1 MCIVVLTTAHP
12 DYALIVINNRDEY
25 ILRPTSRP
33 HWWTPSPQPKDTTRQ
48 NQNQDQQ
55 QQQQQQQPASPP
67 QILSSRDLNRPERGT
82 WLGITRTGN
91 FACLTNYSEADP
103 DDARHSVHGVRSRG
117 AIVSAWLAADP
128 AERTPDFVHRILSGS
143 GVKGVGGFS
152 LVCGK
157 LRRRRRR
164 HPLQRNHS
172 PQRGARSPPPPAL
185 DPLAII
191 SNRSEHPEHVPYIAS
206 RPSETH
212 GLSNTVFDAPGPPW
226 PKVSRGCD
234 LLNRAVA
241 SAVSASLTQDQ
252 LVASL
257 FSVLSTDDLPRL
269 GNDAAAFEAY
279 QPLLRTS
286 VFIPPLGRD
295 ESWLETRD
303 FGPADRD
310 AAIAAPH
317 PTHPQQQ
324 QHQQQPLRQQQPSPP
339 LEPAET
345 LPRSASST
353 PRSESKAPAFTTGM
367 YGTQR
372 QTVILVDWEGSVRYT
387 ERALWD
393 DFGNPLAPG
402 EGDVTFRFQIE
413 GWNGEDD
420 DGDAEVGSDNMGNDE
435 QACC

>member
-33 HWWTPSPQPKDTTRQ
+33 HWWTPSPRPEDSTSTS
-48 NQNQDQQ
+48 
-55 QQQQQQQPASPP
+55 QQQQQQPKQQTSPP

-103 DDARHSVHGVRSRG
+103 NDARHSIHGVRSRG
-117 AIVSAWLAADP
+117 AIVSAWLAAHP

-157 LRRRRRR
+157 LRRRRHR
-164 HPLQRNHS
+164 LQRNHS
-172 PQRGARSPPPPAL
+172 HHHQQHAARSPPAVIH
-185 DPLAII
+185 PLAVI

-206 RPSETH
+206 QPSETH

-234 LLNRAVA
+234 LLNRTVA
-241 SAVSASLTQDQ
+241 SAVSASLSQDQ

-269 GNDAAAFEAY
+269 GDDVAAFETY

-310 AAIAAPH
+310 AAIAAPY
-317 PTHPQQQ
+317 PTYPRQQDQQRPQLPQ
-324 QHQQQPLRQQQPSPP
+324 RQQQPSPP
-339 LEPAET
+339 LEPTET
-345 LPRSASST
+345 LAGSTSST
-353 PRSESKAPAFTTGM
+353 PQPDGKAPVFTTGM

-372 QTVILVDWEGSVRYT
+372 QTVILVDWEGNVRYT

-393 DFGNPLAPG
+393 ELGNPLAPG

-413 GWNGEDD
+413 GWDDEYD
-420 DGDAEVGSDNMGNDE
+420 DGDAEVDSDNVGNNE
-435 QACC
+435 QAGC

>member
-33 HWWTPSPQPKDTTRQ
+33 HWWTPSPQPENESSTSRQ
-48 NQNQDQQ
+48 QEQQ
-55 QQQQQQQPASPP
+55 ESAPSPPP

-103 DDARHSVHGVRSRG
+103 NDARHSIHGVRSRG

-157 LRRRRRR
+157 LRRR
-164 HPLQRNHS
+164 HLQRGHHH
-172 PQRGARSPPPPAL
+172 RYAARSPAAAI
-185 DPLAII
+185 DPLAVI

-206 RPSETH
+206 QPSETH

-234 LLNRAVA
+234 LLNRTVA
-241 SAVSASLTQDQ
+241 SAASAALTQDQ

-269 GNDAAAFEAY
+269 GDDVAAFDTY

-310 AAIAAPH
+310 AAIAAPQ
-317 PTHPQQQ
+317 PAHPQQQ
-324 QHQQQPLRQQQPSPP
+324 QQQPQQQPPRRQQQPSPP

-345 LPRSASST
+345 LAGSSASST
-353 PRSESKAPAFTTGM
+353 PRPDGKAPVFTTGM

-372 QTVILVDWEGSVRYT
+372 QTVILVDWEGNVRYT

-393 DFGNPLAPG
+393 ELGNPLTPG
-402 EGDVTFRFQIE
+402 EGDITFRFQIE
-413 GWNGEDD
+413 GWDDDYD
-420 DGDAEVGSDNMGNDE
+420 DGDVEVDSDNVGKNE
-435 QACC
+435 QAGC

>member
-33 HWWTPSPQPKDTTRQ
+33 HWWTPSPRPKDGAG
-48 NQNQDQQ
+48 QQ
-55 QQQQQQQPASPP
+55 QNRQSSPPPPPPP

-103 DDARHSVHGVRSRG
+103 NDARHSIHGVRSRG

-157 LRRRRRR
+157 LRRRRRFQTNQ
-164 HPLQRNHS
+164 HPQHA
-172 PQRGARSPPPPAL
+172 ARSAPAAI
-185 DPLAII
+185 DPLAVI

-206 RPSETH
+206 QPSETH

-234 LLNRAVA
+234 LLNRTVA
-241 SAVSASLTQDQ
+241 SAVPAALTQDQ

-269 GNDAAAFEAY
+269 SDDAAAFETY

-310 AAIAAPH
+310 AAIAAPQ
-317 PTHPQQQ
+317 PTHPQPQQ
-324 QHQQQPLRQQQPSPP
+324 QQQQQQLPQRQQQPSPP

-345 LPRSASST
+345 LAAGSTAST
-353 PRSESKAPAFTTGM
+353 PRPDAKAPVFTTGM

-372 QTVILVDWEGSVRYT
+372 QTVILVDWEGNVRYT

-393 DFGNPLAPG
+393 DLGNPLAPG

-413 GWNGEDD
+413 GWDD
-420 DGDAEVGSDNMGNDE
+420 EYENDDAELDGGNVGSNKHAD
-435 QACC
+435 C